1 MDRVSRRFALMAI
14 GVFGVLSLIALVPS
28 AMAAN
33 GNVSM
38 NQLAEDAEGNLK
50 PQAFH
55 LLVLNEAQTDLLSAN
70 DPNHAAEYDFV
81 LGPSYKLNPDWTLA
95 AKFPFKQEL
104 TGYERVLAED
114 AKMALSHVPI
124 SLNRYQKIM
133 ASTAVRI
140 PLSDESRNID
150 TMYVGGQIGAELD
163 NDLSPLGF
171 KNVSLNYT
179 AVLGRNFY
187 QYTQSAAGYGNI
199 VYDFSQRAD
208 LNYQF
213 LPRWSVT
220 GTGKYITGMDYM
232 NTITGKFEIDEELDY
247 QIAKAW
253 SAGVGHSNSADVLQ
267 PDGHDS
273 NFAVYNPYTS
283 TVFGV
288 LSFTY

>member
-1 MDRVSRRFALMAI
+1 
-14 GVFGVLSLIALVPS
+14 
-28 AMAAN
+28 MAAN

-38 NQLAEDAEGNLK
+38 NQLAEDAEDNSK

-55 LLVLNEAQTDLLSAN
+55 LLVLNEAQTDLLSAS
-70 DPNHAAEYDFV
+70 DPNHAAEYDLV

-104 TGYERVLAED
+104 SGYERVLAED
-114 AKMALSHVPI
+114 AKIALSHVPLT
-124 SLNRYQKIM
+124 LNPYQKIL

-150 TMYVGGQIGAELD
+150 TMYVGGQVGAELD
-163 NDLSPLGF
+163 NDLGAVGL

-220 GTGKYITGMDYM
+220 GTGKYIAGMDYS
-232 NTITGKFEIDEELDY
+232 NNITGKFEVDEELDY

-253 SAGVGHSNSADVLQ
+253 SAGIGHSNSADVLQ

>member
-1 MDRVSRRFALMAI
+1 MAI

-38 NQLAEDAEGNLK
+38 NQLAEGAEDNPK

-55 LLVLNEAQTDLLSAN
+55 LLVLNEAATDLLSSN

-81 LGPSYKLNPDWTLA
+81 LGPSYKLNSDWTLA
-95 AKFPFKQEL
+95 AKFPFKKEL
-104 TGYERVLAED
+104 TGYERALAED

-124 SLNRYQKIM
+124 ALNPYQKIM

-163 NDLSPLGF
+163 NDLGALGL

-187 QYTQSAAGYGNI
+187 QYTQSAAGYG
-199 VYDFSQRAD
+199 
-208 LNYQF
+208 
-213 LPRWSVT
+213 
-220 GTGKYITGMDYM
+220 YIAGMDYS
-232 NTITGKFEIDEELDY
+232 NNITGKFEMDEELDY